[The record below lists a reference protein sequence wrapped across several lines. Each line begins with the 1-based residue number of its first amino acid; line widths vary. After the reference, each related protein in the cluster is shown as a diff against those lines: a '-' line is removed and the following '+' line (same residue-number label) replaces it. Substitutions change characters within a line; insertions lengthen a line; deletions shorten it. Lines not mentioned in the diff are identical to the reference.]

1 MIETKQTV
9 DSGFDELGIK
19 DTILASIKKLG
30 FVTPTPIQEKTIP
43 IGLSGQDLI
52 GIAQTGTGK
61 TFAFG
66 IPMLQ
71 RLGVIG
77 GRGLILLP
85 TRELALQV
93 EDNLKKLGTSLG
105 LKTATFIGGEAQER
119 QLYALRKNP
128 HIIIATPGRLIDFL
142 KRKILTLN
150 DIKILVLDEADMMFD
165 LGFAPQVEEILT
177 KVPTDRQT
185 MLFSATMPLS
195 IVKLTTNHMKLP
207 VSIETAPS
215 GTSAE
220 NVDQEMYIMHKDDRI
235 KHLETILNEYKGS
248 VLIFVRTK
256 HSVTGLTEQI
266 RTFGHT
272 AEEIHSNLSLRN
284 RRKALDDFKSGKA
297 RVLVATDIAAR
308 GLDVNGIE
316 LVVNYNLPD
325 KLTDYVHRIG
335 RTGRAGK
342 SGKAIS
348 FATPDQ
354 AKDIRDIERIINKP
368 IALTKFAEP
377 QAFGSSRGKSS
388 SFSRGKSFGGAKSSR
403 FTSKPGFER
412 NSRAGAYSEPKMALG
427 EKYTPSLSNSVAPS
441 TGSRAPYKKF
451 DQAPREARKSFG
463 DAPKSNYVA
472 KDNFERD
479 QRMNHLPKFNNKPD
493 FGTFKFVE
501 EAPTPRSKE
510 ARPAYA
516 RSSSARP
523 ATRSTSYEG
532 SKPRTTDRPAYGEKR
547 PYTKSTTAEP
557 VRHSTYEGSNP
568 KASKQGYAGAAR
580 PPYSSSAK
588 PSTTRSSSYEGSKP
602 RTAKSSYGEATRSSS
617 YEGSSPRG
625 ASSNANRQSSYHSG
639 RPASAKP
646 YAGPSSYKSSTG
658 STYEGSNPRA
668 KKSESD
674 TWTSHSSAARP
685 AKSGYPKKTDSR
697 GAKPFRAT
705 KSKPGFKK
713 PR

>member
-1 MIETKQTV
+1 MAQNGIGSLIFFMIENKQTV

-93 EDNLKKLGTSLG
+93 EENLKKLGTSLG

-142 KRKILTLN
+142 KRRILTLD
-150 DIKILVLDEADMMFD
+150 DIKVLVLDEADMMFD

-177 KVPTDRQT
+177 KMPKDRQT

-207 VSIETAPS
+207 VSIEAAPS
-215 GTSAE
+215 GTTAE
-220 NVDQEMYIMHKDDRI
+220 RVDQEMYIMHKDDRI

-248 VLIFVRTK
+248 VLVFVRTK
-256 HSVTGLTEQI
+256 HSVSGLTEAI
-266 RTFGHT
+266 RNFGHT

-316 LVVNYNLPD
+316 LVINYNLPD

-354 AKDIRDIERIINKP
+354 ARDIRDIERIINQP

-377 QAFGSSRGKSS
+377 QTFGSSRSKSS
-388 SFSRGKSFGGAKSSR
+388 SYGRGKGGAKPSR

-412 NSRAGAYSEPKMALG
+412 NSRAGAYSEPKPAFG
-427 EKYTPSLSNSVAPS
+427 DKYTPSFGESASAA
-441 TGSRAPYKKF
+441 RAPYKKL
-451 DQAPREARKSFG
+451 DQAPRGDKKTFG
-463 DAPKSNYVA
+463 DKSKSTYVA
-472 KDNFERD
+472 KDTFERD
-479 QRMNHLPKFNNKPD
+479 QRMNHLPRFNNKPD
-493 FGTFKFVE
+493 FGTFNFVE
-501 EAPTPRSKE
+501 DAPTPRSRG
-510 ARPAYA
+510 AR
-516 RSSSARP
+516 
-523 ATRSTSYEG
+523 EE
-532 SKPRTTDRPAYGEKR
+532 SKPRTYGKPAFGEKR
-547 PYTKSTTAEP
+547 S
-557 VRHSTYEGSNP
+557 STYEGSNP
-568 KASKQGYAGAAR
+568 RASKQGYAGEAR
-580 PPYSSSAK
+580 PARSDSAR
-588 PSTTRSSSYEGSKP
+588 PSFARSSSYEGSKP
-602 RTAKSSYGEATRSSS
+602 RTFGEKRSSTYEGSKPRTFDKPAYGEKRASS
-617 YEGSSPRG
+617 YEGSKPRAYG
-625 ASSNANRQSSYHSG
+625 DKKPFSNEANRASSYHSG
-639 RPASAKP
+639 RPASGKS
-646 YAGPSSYKSSTG
+646 YAGPSSYKSSAS
-658 STYEGSNPRA
+658 STYEGSKPRTA
-668 KKSESD
+668 
-674 TWTSHSSAARP
+674 SAARP
-685 AKSGYPKKTDSR
+685 AKPAYGAKSDSR
-697 GAKPFRAT
+697 PARPFKA
-705 KSKPGFKK
+705 KSKPGFRK

>member
-1 MIETKQTV
+1 MTEIKQTV
-9 DSGFDELGIK
+9 DSGFDGLGIK

-105 LKTATFIGGEAQER
+105 LKTAAFIGGEAQER

-177 KVPTDRQT
+177 KMPKERQT

-215 GTSAE
+215 GTTAE
-220 NVDQEMYIMHKDDRI
+220 NVDQEMYVMHKDDRI
-235 KHLETILNEYKGS
+235 KHLEKVLNDYKGS

-256 HSVTGLTEQI
+256 HSVTGLTEAI
-266 RTFGHT
+266 RKFGHT

-284 RRKALDDFKSGKA
+284 RRKALDDFKTGKA

-354 AKDIRDIERIINKP
+354 ARDIRDIEKIINQP

-377 QAFGSSRGKSS
+377 QSLNARPRSGAKTYSRPSSGSRFPSKPSFGSRPSS
-388 SFSRGKSFGGAKSSR
+388 SFGSRPSSSSSSSYGSKPSSSFASKPKSS
-403 FTSKPGFER
+403 F
-412 NSRAGAYSEPKMALG
+412 YSEPKPGLND
-427 EKYTPSLSNSVAPS
+427 KYSPTLSDTPA
-441 TGSRAPYKKF
+441 RAPRSSRPAANFNDGPKKYSKT
-451 DQAPREARKSFG
+451 EG
-463 DAPKSNYVA
+463 
-472 KDNFERD
+472 KDNFDRD
-479 QRMNHLPKFNNKPD
+479 QRLNHLPKYNNKPD
-493 FGTFKFVE
+493 FGSFKFVE
-501 EAPTPRSKE
+501 DAPVKRS
-510 ARPAYA
+510 AP
-516 RSSSARP
+516 SSSSRP
-523 ATRSTSYEG
+523 SS
-532 SKPRTTDRPAYGEKR
+532 
-547 PYTKSTTAEP
+547 
-557 VRHSTYEGSNP
+557 YEGSNP
-568 KASKQGYAGAAR
+568 RASKQGYAGAAR
-580 PPYSSSAK
+580 PSYSRSSARPVYEGSNPRSGVSR
-588 PSTTRSSSYEGSKP
+588 PSTYEGTNPRSSSKP
-602 RTAKSSYGEATRSSS
+602 AYAG
-617 YEGSSPRG
+617 
-625 ASSNANRQSSYHSG
+625 NARPSSYHSG
-639 RPASAKP
+639 RPASDKA
-646 YAGPSSYKSSTG
+646 YTGPSSYHSATG
-658 STYEGSNPRA
+658 AAPRPSTYEGSNPRPA
-668 KKSESD
+668 KKSD
-674 TWTSHSSAARP
+674 TWTSHSSSRPSSYGAKKTSDGRPARP
-685 AKSGYPKKTDSR
+685 
-697 GAKPFRAT
+697 FRS

>member
-1 MIETKQTV
+1 MIENKKTV
-9 DSGFDELGIK
+9 DSGFDGLGIK

-30 FVTPTPIQEKTIP
+30 FTEPTPIQAKTIP
-43 IGLSGQDLI
+43 IGLEGKDLI

-150 DIKILVLDEADMMFD
+150 DIKVLVLDEADMMFD

-177 KVPTDRQT
+177 KMPTDRQT

-195 IVKLTTNHMKLP
+195 IVKLTTNHMKMP
-207 VSIETAPS
+207 VSIEAAPS
-215 GTSAE
+215 GTTAE
-220 NVDQEMYIMHKDDRI
+220 RVDQEMYIMHKDDRI
-235 KHLETILNEYKGS
+235 KHLEEILNEYKGS
-248 VLIFVRTK
+248 VLVFVRTK
-256 HSVTGLTEQI
+256 HSVSGLTEAI
-266 RTFGHT
+266 RNFGHT

-316 LVVNYNLPD
+316 LVINYNLPD

-354 AKDIRDIERIINKP
+354 ARDIRDIERIINQP
-368 IALTKFAEP
+368 ITLTKFAEP
-377 QAFGSSRGKSS
+377 QTFGGSRSNSGSRGG
-388 SFSRGKSFGGAKSSR
+388 RGYGAKPSR

-412 NSRAGAYSEPKMALG
+412 NSRAGSYNSPKPELG
-427 EKYTPSLSNSVAPS
+427 EKYTPSFSEKAPV
-441 TGSRAPYKKF
+441 SRAPYKKF
-451 DQAPREARKSFG
+451 DQAPKDSKNF
-463 DAPKSNYVA
+463 A
-472 KDNFERD
+472 KDTFERD
-479 QRMNHLPKFNNKPD
+479 QRMNHLPRFNNKPD

-501 EAPTPRSKE
+501 DAPTPRTPRKEDSKPR
-510 ARPAYA
+510 AYSKPAYGEKKA
-516 RSSSARP
+516 FSK
-523 ATRSTSYEG
+523 YEG
-532 SKPRTTDRPAYGEKR
+532 SKPRTSDRPAYSEKR
-547 PYTKSTTAEP
+547 TFSKPEGTP

-568 KASKQGYAGAAR
+568 RASKQGYAGEAR
-580 PPYSSSAK
+580 PTK
-588 PSTTRSSSYEGSKP
+588 YEGSKP
-602 RTAKSSYGEATRSSS
+602 RTSERPAYSEKRTSA
-617 YEGSSPRG
+617 YEGSKPKTFG
-625 ASSNANRQSSYHSG
+625 KPAYGEKKTFSSDANRASSYHSG
-639 RPASAKP
+639 RPSSSKS
-646 YAGPSSYKSSTG
+646 YEGPSSYKSKSE
-658 STYEGSNPRA
+658 STYEGSNPRP
-668 KKSESD
+668 KKSFSD
-674 TWTSHSSAARP
+674 
-685 AKSGYPKKTDSR
+685 R
-697 GAKPFRAT
+697 GAKPSFGAKKTEGRSSRPFSA
-705 KSKPGFKK
+705 KSKPGFRK

>member
-1 MIETKQTV
+1 MKDTLQTV
-9 DSGFDELGIK
+9 DSGFDGLGIK

-30 FVTPTPIQEKTIP
+30 FTEPTPIQAKTIP
-43 IGLSGQDLI
+43 IGLEGKDLI

-93 EDNLKKLGTSLG
+93 EENLKKLGTSLG

-150 DIKILVLDEADMMFD
+150 DIKVLVLDEADMMFD

-177 KVPTDRQT
+177 KMPTDRQT

-195 IVKLTTNHMKLP
+195 IVKLTTNHMKMP
-207 VSIETAPS
+207 VSIEAAPS
-215 GTSAE
+215 GTAAE
-220 NVDQEMYIMHKDDRI
+220 KVDQEMYIMHKDDRI
-235 KHLETILNEYKGS
+235 KHLEKILNEYKGS
-248 VLIFVRTK
+248 VLVFVRTK
-256 HSVTGLTEQI
+256 HSVTGLTEAI
-266 RTFGHT
+266 RNFGHT

-284 RRKALDDFKSGKA
+284 RRKALEDFKTGRA

-316 LVVNYNLPD
+316 LVINYNLPD
-325 KLTDYVHRIG
+325 KLSDYVHRIG

-354 AKDIRDIERIINKP
+354 ARDIRDIERIINQP
-368 IALTKFAEP
+368 INLTKFAEP
-377 QAFGSSRGKSS
+377 QAFGGSRASNARGRSFTSKSS
-388 SFSRGKSFGGAKSSR
+388 SSSR
-403 FTSKPGFER
+403 FGSKPSFGS
-412 NSRAGAYSEPKMALG
+412 SRPSSNFDSKPKSSFYSEPKPGMND
-427 EKYTPSLSNSVAPS
+427 KYSPTLSDTP
-441 TGSRAPYKKF
+441 RAPYKKF
-451 DQAPREARKSFG
+451 ESAPRGEKKNFNDG
-463 DAPKSNYVA
+463 PKKYSKYGE

-479 QRMNHLPKFNNKPD
+479 QRLNHLPKFNNKPD
-493 FGTFKFVE
+493 FGSFNFVE
-501 EAPTPRSKE
+501 EAPTPRS
-510 ARPAYA
+510 ARRDDA
-516 RSSSARP
+516 
-523 ATRSTSYEG
+523 
-532 SKPRTTDRPAYGEKR
+532 KPRTFAKPAYGEKR
-547 PYTKSTTAEP
+547 T
-557 VRHSTYEGSNP
+557 STYEGSNP
-568 KASKQGYAGAAR
+568 RASKQGYAGAAR
-580 PPYSSSAK
+580 PTYSRPDSKPRPYGDK
-588 PSTTRSSSYEGSKP
+588 PAYGEKRTSTYEGSKP
-602 RTAKSSYGEATRSSS
+602 KTYGKPAFVDKRISSANE
-617 YEGSSPRG
+617 
-625 ASSNANRQSSYHSG
+625 ANRASSYHSG
-639 RPASAKP
+639 RPSSGKP
-646 YAGPSSYKSSTG
+646 YTGPSSYKSGTS
-658 STYEGSNPRA
+658 STYEGSNPRP
-668 KKSESD
+668 KKSSD
-674 TWTSHSSAARP
+674 TWTSHSSADRP
-685 AKSGYPKKTDSR
+685 AKSGYGAKKTDSR
-697 GAKPFRAT
+697 FAKPFKA

>member
-1 MIETKQTV
+1 MIDIKQTV

-30 FVTPTPIQEKTIP
+30 FTTPTPIQEKTIP

-105 LKTATFIGGEAQER
+105 LKTAAFIGGEAQER

-150 DIKILVLDEADMMFD
+150 DIKVLVLDEADMMFD
-165 LGFAPQVEEILT
+165 LGFAPQVEEILS
-177 KVPTDRQT
+177 KMPTDRQT

-207 VSIETAPS
+207 VSIEAAPS
-215 GTSAE
+215 GTTAE
-220 NVDQEMYIMHKDDRI
+220 KVDQEMYIMHKDDRI
-235 KHLETILNEYKGS
+235 KHLERVLNEYKGS

-256 HSVTGLTEQI
+256 HSVSGLTEAI
-266 RTFGHT
+266 RNFGHT

-316 LVVNYNLPD
+316 LVINYNLPD
-325 KLTDYVHRIG
+325 KLSDYVHRIG

-354 AKDIRDIERIINKP
+354 AKDIRDIERIINQP

-377 QAFGSSRGKSS
+377 QSFNSRSKPSRPSNGKR
-388 SFSRGKSFGGAKSSR
+388 FDSRPTSR
-403 FTSKPGFER
+403 FTSRPGYEQGKRSSFPATA
-412 NSRAGAYSEPKMALG
+412 S
-427 EKYTPSLSNSVAPS
+427 EKYTPSLTSTPTQMAPA
-441 TGSRAPYKKF
+441 SRAPYRKF
-451 DQAPREARKSFG
+451 DKAPQESKNFNDGPKKYSKFG
-463 DAPKSNYVA
+463 D
-472 KDNFERD
+472 KDNFDRD
-479 QRMNHLPKFNNKPD
+479 KRLNHLPKFNNKPD
-493 FGTFKFVE
+493 FDTFKFVE
-501 EAPTPRSKE
+501 DTPVKRSS
-510 ARPAYA
+510 ASRPAYEGTKPRTFGKPA
-516 RSSSARP
+516 YAEKRTAPYGAKPRTFGKPAYAGQGTSA
-523 ATRSTSYEG
+523 YEG
-532 SKPRTTDRPAYGEKR
+532 SKPRAYGDKK
-547 PYTKSTTAEP
+547 PF
-557 VRHSTYEGSNP
+557 SND
-568 KASKQGYAGAAR
+568 
-580 PPYSSSAK
+580 
-588 PSTTRSSSYEGSKP
+588 
-602 RTAKSSYGEATRSSS
+602 
-617 YEGSSPRG
+617 
-625 ASSNANRQSSYHSG
+625 ANRASSYHSG
-639 RPASAKP
+639 RPASGKP
-646 YAGPSSYKSSTG
+646 YSGPSSYKSSTS
-658 STYEGSNPRA
+658 STYEGMNPRP
-668 KKSESD
+668 KKTSD
-674 TWTSHSSAARP
+674 TWTSHSSAKPSYAGKKTGDSRPARP
-685 AKSGYPKKTDSR
+685 
-697 GAKPFRAT
+697 F
-705 KSKPGFKK
+705 KSKSRPSFKK
-713 PR
+713 SR

>member
-1 MIETKQTV
+1 MIENKQTV
-9 DSGFDELGIK
+9 DSGFDGLGIK

-30 FVTPTPIQEKTIP
+30 FTEPTPIQAKTIP
-43 IGLSGQDLI
+43 IGLEGKDLI

-150 DIKILVLDEADMMFD
+150 DIKVLVLDEADMMFD

-177 KVPTDRQT
+177 KMPTDRQT

-207 VSIETAPS
+207 VSIEAAPS
-215 GTSAE
+215 GTTAE
-220 NVDQEMYIMHKDDRI
+220 HVDQEMYIMHKDDRI
-235 KHLETILNEYKGS
+235 KHLEEILNEYKGS
-248 VLIFVRTK
+248 VLMFVRTK
-256 HSVTGLTEQI
+256 HSVSGLTEAI
-266 RTFGHT
+266 RKFGHT

-316 LVVNYNLPD
+316 LVINYNLPD
-325 KLTDYVHRIG
+325 KLSDYVHRIG

-354 AKDIRDIERIINKP
+354 ARDIRDIERLINQP
-368 IALTKFAEP
+368 ISLTKFAEP
-377 QAFGSSRGKSS
+377 QAYGSSRGASS
-388 SFSRGKSFGGAKSSR
+388 KGRGYGAKPSR

-412 NSRAGAYSEPKMALG
+412 NSRAGSYNPKPDLG
-427 EKYTPSLSNSVAPS
+427 EKYTPSLNNP
-441 TGSRAPYKKF
+441 TKAPYKKF
-451 DQAPREARKSFG
+451 DQAPSGR
-463 DAPKSNYVA
+463 VA
-472 KDNFERD
+472 KDTFERD
-479 QRMNHLPKFNNKPD
+479 QRMNHLPRFNNKPD
-493 FGTFKFVE
+493 FSTFNFVE
-501 EAPTPRSKE
+501 EAPTPRAPRRE
-510 ARPAYA
+510 DP
-516 RSSSARP
+516 
-523 ATRSTSYEG
+523 
-532 SKPRTTDRPAYGEKR
+532 KPRAYGNKR
-547 PYTKSTTAEP
+547 T
-557 VRHSTYEGSNP
+557 
-568 KASKQGYAGAAR
+568 
-580 PPYSSSAK
+580 
-588 PSTTRSSSYEGSKP
+588 SSYEGSKP
-602 RTAKSSYGEATRSSS
+602 RTYGDKPAYGDKRSFGDKKPFST
-617 YEGSSPRG
+617 E
-625 ASSNANRQSSYHSG
+625 ANRTSSYHSG
-639 RPASAKP
+639 RSSSAKP
-646 YAGPSSYKSSTG
+646 YSVSSSSYKPSASSA
-658 STYEGSNPRA
+658 YEGSKTR
-668 KKSESD
+668 
-674 TWTSHSSAARP
+674 TTSNARP
-685 AKSGYPKKTDSR
+685 SKTGYGVKSDSR
-697 GAKPFRAT
+697 PARPFRA
-705 KSKPGFKK
+705 KGKPGFKK

>member
-1 MIETKQTV
+1 MIENKQTV
-9 DSGFDELGIK
+9 DSGFDGLGIK

-30 FVTPTPIQEKTIP
+30 FTEPTPIQAKTIP
-43 IGLSGQDLI
+43 IGLEGKDLI

-71 RLGVIG
+71 RLGVVG

-150 DIKILVLDEADMMFD
+150 DIKVLVLDEADMMFD

-177 KVPTDRQT
+177 KMPIDRQT

-207 VSIETAPS
+207 VSIEAAPS
-215 GTSAE
+215 GTTAE
-220 NVDQEMYIMHKDDRI
+220 RVDQEMYIMHKDDRI
-235 KHLETILNEYKGS
+235 KHLERILNEYQGS
-248 VLIFVRTK
+248 VLVFVRTK
-256 HSVTGLTEQI
+256 HSVSGLTEAI
-266 RTFGHT
+266 RNFGHT

-316 LVVNYNLPD
+316 LVINYNLPD
-325 KLTDYVHRIG
+325 KLSDYVHRIG

-354 AKDIRDIERIINKP
+354 ARDIRDIERIINQT
-368 IALTKFAEP
+368 INLTKFAEP
-377 QAFGSSRGKSS
+377 QAFGGSRGKSS
-388 SFSRGKSFGGAKSSR
+388 SYGRGKGGAKPSR

-412 NSRAGAYSEPKMALG
+412 NSRAGSYNQSKPEFG
-427 EKYTPSLSNSVAPS
+427 NEKYTPSLNTPAKS
-441 TGSRAPYKKF
+441 PYKKF
-451 DQAPREARKSFG
+451 DQAPSSR
-463 DAPKSNYVA
+463 VA
-472 KDNFERD
+472 KDTFERD
-479 QRMNHLPKFNNKPD
+479 QRMNHLPRFNNKPD

-501 EAPTPRSKE
+501 EAPTPRAPRREES
-510 ARPAYA
+510 RPRNFSGEKRA
-516 RSSSARP
+516 S
-523 ATRSTSYEG
+523 SYEG
-532 SKPRTTDRPAYGEKR
+532 SKPRTYGDKPSYGEK
-547 PYTKSTTAEP
+547 
-557 VRHSTYEGSNP
+557 
-568 KASKQGYAGAAR
+568 
-580 PPYSSSAK
+580 
-588 PSTTRSSSYEGSKP
+588 RSSSYEGSKP
-602 RTAKSSYGEATRSSS
+602 RTFGNKSAYGDKKSFRSDDLKPRAYGGEKRTSS
-617 YEGSSPRG
+617 YEGSKSRTFGDKPAYGEKRSFG
-625 ASSNANRQSSYHSG
+625 DKKPFSNDANRTSSYHSG
-639 RPASAKP
+639 RSSSAKP
-646 YAGPSSYKSSTG
+646 FSAGSSSYKSGTS
-658 STYEGSNPRA
+658 STYEGSKPRTA
-668 KKSESD
+668 
-674 TWTSHSSAARP
+674 SAARP
-685 AKSGYPKKTDSR
+685 AK
-697 GAKPFRAT
+697 PFRA
-705 KSKPGFKK
+705 KSKPGFRK

>member
-1 MIETKQTV
+1 MIENKQTV

-30 FVTPTPIQEKTIP
+30 FTEPTPIQAKTIP
-43 IGLSGQDLI
+43 IGLEGQDLI

-77 GRGLILLP
+77 GRGLILEP

-150 DIKILVLDEADMMFD
+150 DIKVLVLDEADMMFD
-165 LGFAPQVEEILT
+165 LGFAPQVEEIL
-177 KVPTDRQT
+177 KKMPTDRQT

-195 IVKLTTNHMKLP
+195 IVKLTTNHMKMP
-207 VSIETAPS
+207 VSIEAAPS

-235 KHLETILNEYKGS
+235 KHLEEILNEYKGS
-248 VLIFVRTK
+248 VLVFVRTK
-256 HSVTGLTEQI
+256 HSVSGLTEAI
-266 RTFGHT
+266 RNFGHT

-316 LVVNYNLPD
+316 LVINYNLPD

-354 AKDIRDIERIINKP
+354 ARDIRDIERIINKP
-368 IALTKFAEP
+368 ITLTKFAEP
-377 QAFGSSRGKSS
+377 QTFGGSRSNSGSRGG
-388 SFSRGKSFGGAKSSR
+388 RGYGAKPSR

-412 NSRAGAYSEPKMALG
+412 NSRAGSYNSPKPELG
-427 EKYTPSLSNSVAPS
+427 EKYTPSFNEKAPVA
-441 TGSRAPYKKF
+441 RAPYKKF
-451 DQAPREARKSFG
+451 DQAPTRDKRGFAS
-463 DAPKSNYVA
+463 APKSNYVA

-479 QRMNHLPKFNNKPD
+479 QRMNHLPRFNNKPD
-493 FGTFKFVE
+493 FSTFNFVE
-501 EAPTPRSKE
+501 DAPTPRTAKRE
-510 ARPAYA
+510 D
-516 RSSSARP
+516 
-523 ATRSTSYEG
+523 
-532 SKPRTTDRPAYGEKR
+532 KPRTYSKPAYGEKR
-547 PYTKSTTAEP
+547 TFSKSEGAP
-557 VRHSTYEGSNP
+557 VRRSTYEGSNP
-568 KASKQGYAGAAR
+568 RASKQGYSGEAR
-580 PPYSSSAK
+580 PSKYEGATSRTFDKPAYSEK
-588 PSTTRSSSYEGSKP
+588 RSSSYEGSKP
-602 RTAKSSYGEATRSSS
+602 RAYGKPAYGDKKPFSTEANRTSSYKSSRPSSGSSSYKSTGSS
-617 YEGSSPRG
+617 YEGSAPRS
-625 ASSNANRQSSYHSG
+625 ASS
-639 RPASAKP
+639 
-646 YAGPSSYKSSTG
+646 
-658 STYEGSNPRA
+658 
-668 KKSESD
+668 
-674 TWTSHSSAARP
+674 ARP
-685 AKSGYPKKTDSR
+685 AKSGYGAKKNDSR
-697 GAKPFRAT
+697 PARPFKA
-705 KSKPGFKK
+705 KSKPGFRK

>member
-1 MIETKQTV
+1 MKDIEQKV

-93 EDNLKKLGTSLG
+93 ADNLKKLGTSLG

-177 KVPTDRQT
+177 KMPTDRQT
-185 MLFSATMPLS
+185 MLFSATMPLA
-195 IVKLTTNHMKLP
+195 IVKLTTNHMKTP
-207 VSIETAPS
+207 ISIETAPS
-215 GTSAE
+215 GTTAE
-220 NVDQEMYIMHKDDRI
+220 RVDQEMYIMHKDDRI
-235 KHLETILNEYKGS
+235 KHLEKILNEYKGS
-248 VLIFVRTK
+248 VLMFVRTK
-256 HSVTGLTEQI
+256 HSVSGLTEAI
-266 RTFGHT
+266 RNFGHT

-316 LVVNYNLPD
+316 LVINYNLPD
-325 KLTDYVHRIG
+325 KLSDYVHRIG

-354 AKDIRDIERIINKP
+354 ARDIRDIERLINQP

-377 QAFGSSRGKSS
+377 QTYGSGSRGRSG
-388 SFSRGKSFGGAKSSR
+388 SRSGGYGAKPSR

-412 NSRAGAYSEPKMALG
+412 KSRGGSYNSKPELG
-427 EKYTPSLSNSVAPS
+427 EKYTPSFIDKSPVA
-441 TGSRAPYKKF
+441 RAPYKKF
-451 DQAPREARKSFG
+451 DQAPVRDKRGFAS
-463 DAPKSNYVA
+463 APKSHYVA

-479 QRMNHLPKFNNKPD
+479 QRMNHLPRFNNKPD
-493 FGTFKFVE
+493 FSTFNFVE
-501 EAPTPRSKE
+501 DAPTPRT
-510 ARPAYA
+510 AR
-516 RSSSARP
+516 R
-523 ATRSTSYEG
+523 ED
-532 SKPRTTDRPAYGEKR
+532 KPRTYSKPAHFEKR
-547 PYTKSTTAEP
+547 NFSKSEGAP
-557 VRHSTYEGSNP
+557 VR
-568 KASKQGYAGAAR
+568 R
-580 PPYSSSAK
+580 
-588 PSTTRSSSYEGSKP
+588 
-602 RTAKSSYGEATRSSS
+602 
-617 YEGSSPRG
+617 
-625 ASSNANRQSSYHSG
+625 
-639 RPASAKP
+639 
-646 YAGPSSYKSSTG
+646 

-668 KKSESD
+668 SKQGYSGE
-674 TWTSHSSAARP
+674 ARP
-685 AKSGYPKKTDSR
+685 SRYEGATARKFDKPAYGEKRSSVYEDSKPRAYGKPAYSDKKPFRAEANRTSSYKSSRPGKSDYGVKKTDSR
-697 GAKPFRAT
+697 PARPFRA
-705 KSKPGFKK
+705 KGKPGFKK
-713 PR
+713 SR

>member
-1 MIETKQTV
+1 MIENKQTV

-30 FVTPTPIQEKTIP
+30 FTDPTPIQAKTIP

-177 KVPTDRQT
+177 KMPTDRQT

-207 VSIETAPS
+207 VSIEAAPS
-215 GTSAE
+215 GTTAE
-220 NVDQEMYIMHKDDRI
+220 LVDQEMYIMHKDDRI
-235 KHLETILNEYKGS
+235 KHLEEVLNQYKGS
-248 VLIFVRTK
+248 VLVFVRTK
-256 HSVTGLTEQI
+256 HSVSGLTEAI
-266 RTFGHT
+266 RNFGHT

-316 LVVNYNLPD
+316 LVINYNLPD

-354 AKDIRDIERIINKP
+354 ARDIRDIERIINQP
-368 IALTKFAEP
+368 INLTKFAEP
-377 QAFGSSRGKSS
+377 QAFGSRGKSS
-388 SFSRGKSFGGAKSSR
+388 SYSRGKGGAKPSR

-412 NSRAGAYSEPKMALG
+412 NSRAGSYNQPKPEFG
-427 EKYTPSLSNSVAPS
+427 SEKYTPSLSNPVK
-441 TGSRAPYKKF
+441 APYKKF
-451 DQAPREARKSFG
+451 DQAPSG
-463 DAPKSNYVA
+463 YVA
-472 KDNFERD
+472 KDTFERD
-479 QRMNHLPKFNNKPD
+479 QRMNHLPRFNNKPD
-493 FGTFKFVE
+493 FSTFKFVE
-501 EAPTPRSKE
+501 DAPTPRAPRRE
-510 ARPAYA
+510 
-516 RSSSARP
+516 
-523 ATRSTSYEG
+523 E
-532 SKPRTTDRPAYGEKR
+532 SKPRTYSKPAYGDKKPFSKTEG
-547 PYTKSTTAEP
+547 AP

-568 KASKQGYAGAAR
+568 RASKQGYAGEAR
-580 PPYSSSAK
+580 PARLDSSK
-588 PSTTRSSSYEGSKP
+588 PSFARSSSYEGSKP
-602 RTAKSSYGEATRSSS
+602 RTFGDKPAYSEKRSFGSSDSKPRSYGGEKRVSS
-617 YEGSSPRG
+617 YEGSKPRTFG
-625 ASSNANRQSSYHSG
+625 DKPAYSEKRSFGDKKPFSNDANRASSYHSG
-639 RPASAKP
+639 RPSSAKP
-646 YAGPSSYKSSTG
+646 YASGPSSYKSSTT
-658 STYEGSNPRA
+658 SSYEGSKPRTA
-668 KKSESD
+668 
-674 TWTSHSSAARP
+674 SAARP
-685 AKSGYPKKTDSR
+685 TKSGYGAKSDSR
-697 GAKPFRAT
+697 PAKPFRA
-705 KSKPGFKK
+705 KSKPGFRK